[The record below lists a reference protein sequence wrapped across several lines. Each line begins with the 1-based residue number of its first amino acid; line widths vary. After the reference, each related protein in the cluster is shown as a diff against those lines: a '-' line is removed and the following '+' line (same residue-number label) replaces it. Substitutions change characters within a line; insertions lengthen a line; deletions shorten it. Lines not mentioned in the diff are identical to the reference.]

1 MPKAK
6 KEKLSLSLF
15 VILLVIFTLVLVF
28 FAISTEIFWYV
39 IRFLVDLIDEYL
51 CQIMPLWLVFI
62 LVLGFD
68 ISWIVLMVRWS
79 GLKNIRVK
87 IFITWVVIV
96 MSALVL
102 FALIGLAILN
112 SIGTIS

>member
-1 MPKAK
+1 ML
-6 KEKLSLSLF
+6 LSLD
-15 VILLVIFTLVLVF
+15 VGLLVIFTLVLVF

-39 IRFLVDLIDEYL
+39 LRFLVDLIDEYL

-79 GLKNIRVK
+79 GLKNIHVK

-102 FALIGLAILN
+102 YALIGLAILN

>member
-1 MPKAK
+1 MQKEK
-6 KEKLSLSLF
+6 KEKLLLRLE
-15 VILLVIFTLVLVF
+15 VVLLVIFTIGLVF
-28 FAISTEIFWYV
+28 SAFSTEIFWDV
-39 IRFLVDLIDEYL
+39 VRFLVDLIERYV

-62 LVLGFD
+62 LALGFD
-68 ISWIVLMVRWS
+68 ISWIVLMVKWK
-79 GLKNIRVK
+79 GLKNIYVK